1 MEFFKIA
8 RNISTNKIIKK
19 IVPSFLWNI
28 ARNKVVEIEAVK
40 LRLTLINYFRDNID
54 NQSNQIKEAI
64 GFLRKHSNGIFMDE

>member
-1 MEFFKIA
+1 MEFFKIV
-8 RNISTNKIIKK
+8 RGVSRNKTVREIVPNFIWNILWHNISELKK
-19 IVPSFLWNI
+19 
-28 ARNKVVEIEAVK
+28 KK